1 MSGTT
6 TAYELDAG
14 DAPELVALEK
24 CFVFFDGKLRANDN
38 GRRRFGDRFRRA
50 GFDIDRIST
59 FDELDAALRGSFHI
73 EMRDLEE
80 AFERRAGGANSLE
93 HQAVR
98 AQFRGDF
105 EASRVLLEKSHRVRA
120 SKLKLVRGKGTT
132 P

>member
-1 MSGTT
+1 MSGKT
-6 TAYELDAG
+6 TAYDLDAE
-14 DAPELVALEK
+14 DAPELVPLEQ

-80 AFERRAGGANSLE
+80 AFERRAGSVNSLE

-105 EASRVLLEKSHRVRA
+105 EASRVLLEKSRRVRT
-120 SKLKLVRGKGTT
+120 SKLKLVRRKGRT

>member
-6 TAYELDAG
+6 TAYDLDAG
-14 DAPELVALEK
+14 DAPELAPLER

-80 AFERRAGGANSLE
+80 AFERRAGGAKSLE
-93 HQAVR
+93 HRAVR

-105 EASRVLLEKSHRVRA
+105 EASRVLLEKSRRIRA